1 MMNLSKI
8 MTRAWEIKKEEDRKT
23 RNAKMNHNDFS
34 ALKNCEKTL
43 FGECLKMAWEEAKEQ
58 AKRDSFDRVENMATI
73 KDWFYNKK
81 FGNNDCF
88 SKNILIEKETAKAV
102 FGKVSCNMCGEA
114 GIVEVWIPKS
124 CLC

>member
-58 AKRDSFDRVENMATI
+58 VKRDSFDRVENIATI
-73 KDWFYNKK
+73 KDWFYDKK
-81 FGNNDCF
+81 FGHNDCF
-88 SKNILIEKETAKAV
+88 SKNILIEKV
-102 FGKVSCNMCGEA
+102 FELRGIFAITSPVSIFVISN
-114 GIVEVWIPKS
+114 KYLS
-124 CLC
+124 